1 MIDTRNISRIIMDKT
16 NDREEDLLDE
26 INALEESKIEE
37 RYIVDTEEKTIKNLN
52 TLLDYYDNLHTNV
65 DRLNFYK
72 FASYV
77 MKDDEE
83 TITLF
88 RELKNLS
95 LLKRTGLLKY
105 AHSQESYSKQVISNF
120 LLKLGKIEERGEENL
135 LEKEIELANN
145 RLNNIREYKGYFAP
159 IGIVKEVTDA
169 SSYKDFLDTLNI
181 TDNDKI
187 EALLMSLD
195 FNVLLHE
202 EKLSMYELD
211 MPKKSDVST
220 SIMKVTNPKAIKRKA
235 TKKKINSILK
245 KIAKEENK
253 EPVLV
258 EEPVLIEE
266 PVLLETIKEETEEEK
281 ELKRLEEATKKV
293 QDNKDKDPFE
303 LFNEYYDTL
312 LGTEEIDTTSINTV
326 TEYLDK
332 HHKLIDNIEPIVKKD
347 LEDTYNVY
355 KDNED
360 LREEVYKT
368 TENIERLLTYEIN
381 EIFNEIDVNDSE
393 NLVQFTKRVEPIAAY
408 IKDLEKNK
416 KK

>member
-16 NDREEDLLDE
+16 NDREEDLTDE

-37 RYIVDTEEKTIKNLN
+37 RYIVDIEEKTIKNLN
-52 TLLDYYDNLHTNV
+52 TLLEYYEKLSTNV
-65 DRLNFYK
+65 DRLNFFK
-72 FASYV
+72 FVSYV
-77 MKDDEE
+77 MKDDEKTTE
-83 TITLF
+83 F
-88 RELKNLS
+88 FKELKNLS
-95 LLKRTGLLKY
+95 LLTRTGLLKY
-105 AHSQESYSKQVISNF
+105 AHNQENYSKQVVSNF
-120 LLKLGKIEERGEENL
+120 LLKLSKIEERGEENL
-135 LEKEIELANN
+135 LEKEIDLANN
-145 RLNNIREYKGYFAP
+145 KLNNLREYKGYFAP

-169 SSYKDFLDTLNI
+169 SSYNDFLDTLNLS
-181 TDNDKI
+181 DNDKI

-211 MPKKSDVST
+211 MPKKSDVAK
-220 SIMKVTNPKAIKRKA
+220 SIIKVPNPKAIKRKA
-235 TKKKINSILK
+235 TKKKIKSILN
-245 KIAKEENK
+245 KIAKEK

-258 EEPVLIEE
+258 DEPVLIEE

-281 ELKRLEEATKKV
+281 EFKRLEEATKIV

-312 LGTEEIDTTSINTV
+312 LGTEELDTTSINTV

-332 HHKLIDNIEPIVKKD
+332 HHKLIDNVEPIVKKD

-393 NLVQFTKRVEPIAAY
+393 NLVILTKKVEPIAAY